1 MRGTSDA
8 LSLIGRIL
16 LAAIF
21 VWSGFGKIGG
31 FEGLAGQIAS
41 KGFPAAQAFA
51 AATIAIEIGAGLML
65 VAGWKARWAA
75 LLLAVFT
82 VIVTIFFHNYWAV
95 PEAQKMMQQIQLH
108 EESGVDRRPADGD
121 CIWSGTLQRRQ
132 ALGKNS
138 LQKRRDIADLLFA
151 DRVRHRVFMPLD
163 LMAGCDQRIA

>member
-41 KGFPAAQAFA
+41 KGFPAAQVFA

-82 VIVTIFFHNYWAV
+82 VIVTIFYHNYWAV
-95 PEAQKMMQQIQLH
+95 PEAQKMMQQIQFMKNLALIGGLLMVTAFGPGRF
-108 EESGVDRRPADGD
+108 SVD
-121 CIWSGTLQRRQ
+121 
-132 ALGKNS
+132 
-138 LQKRRDIADLLFA
+138 KR
-151 DRVRHRVFMPLD
+151 
-163 LMAGCDQRIA
+163 

>member
-21 VWSGFGKIGG
+21 VWSGFGKVGG

-82 VIVTIFFHNYWAV
+82 MIVTIFYHNYWAV
-95 PEAQKMMQQIQLH
+95 PEAQKMMQQIQFMKNLALIGGLLMVTAFGPGRF
-108 EESGVDRRPADGD
+108 SVD
-121 CIWSGTLQRRQ
+121 
-132 ALGKNS
+132 
-138 LQKRRDIADLLFA
+138 KR
-151 DRVRHRVFMPLD
+151 
-163 LMAGCDQRIA
+163 

>member
-21 VWSGFGKIGG
+21 VWSGFGKVGG

-82 VIVTIFFHNYWAV
+82 VIVTIFYHNYWAV
-95 PEAQKMMQQIQLH
+95 PEAQKMMQQIQFMKNLALIGGLLMVTAFGPGRF
-108 EESGVDRRPADGD
+108 SVD
-121 CIWSGTLQRRQ
+121 
-132 ALGKNS
+132 
-138 LQKRRDIADLLFA
+138 KR
-151 DRVRHRVFMPLD
+151 
-163 LMAGCDQRIA
+163 

>member
-51 AATIAIEIGAGLML
+51 AATIVIEIGAGLML

-82 VIVTIFFHNYWAV
+82 VIVTIFYHNYWAV
-95 PEAQKMMQQIQLH
+95 PEAQKMAQQIHFMKNLALIGGLLMVTAFGPGRL
-108 EESGVDRRPADGD
+108 SVD
-121 CIWSGTLQRRQ
+121 
-132 ALGKNS
+132 
-138 LQKRRDIADLLFA
+138 KR
-151 DRVRHRVFMPLD
+151 
-163 LMAGCDQRIA
+163 